1 MSDSLFSSFTSLF
14 SISDEQAM
22 WRVQTHD
29 DAQAF
34 AQIVHRWEGPI
45 QRLCTR
51 MTGDAHRGEDLAQ
64 ETFAKL
70 FSRRKAYQCQGRF
83 STFLWRVAV
92 NLCYDELRKINRR
105 SESSFEAESDESLGH
120 FQEFVSIEPAPDQ
133 NAAER
138 ERNDFVRQAVMRLP
152 EAYRT
157 VIVLRHFENLK
168 FREIADV
175 LEIPEGTVKSRM
187 AEALSQLSRLL
198 SHSLAEKNS
207 PSTICKTPIK
217 RIEESLIL

>member
-1 MSDSLFSSFTSLF
+1 MF

-34 AQIVHRWEGPI
+34 AQIVRRWEGPI

-64 ETFAKL
+64 ETFARL
-70 FSRRKAYQCQGRF
+70 FSRRKAYHCQGRF

-92 NLCYDELRKINRR
+92 NLCYDELRKISRR
-105 SESSFEAESDESLGH
+105 SESSFEAESDESLGN

-133 NAAER
+133 NAVEH
-138 ERNDFVRQAVMRLP
+138 ERNDLVRQAVMRLP

-187 AEALSQLSRLL
+187 AEALSQLTRLL
-198 SHSLAEKNS
+198 SHSFAEKNS
-207 PSTICKTPIK
+207 KSALCKTPTK
-217 RIEESLIL
+217 RIEESLML